1 MLSKFGNQ
9 SAQKQF
15 IFSNKANFERGLI
28 KAPEIFDNI
37 FKLLLK
43 KWRKKD
49 LLIKILNRRQ
59 ALKEE
64 ILLYLFN

>member
-28 KAPEIFDNI
+28 LENKKQDIEKWVIADYHKFL
-37 FKLLLK
+37 KRYGLL
-43 KWRKKD
+43 
-49 LLIKILNRRQ
+49 
-59 ALKEE
+59 
-64 ILLYLFN
+64 